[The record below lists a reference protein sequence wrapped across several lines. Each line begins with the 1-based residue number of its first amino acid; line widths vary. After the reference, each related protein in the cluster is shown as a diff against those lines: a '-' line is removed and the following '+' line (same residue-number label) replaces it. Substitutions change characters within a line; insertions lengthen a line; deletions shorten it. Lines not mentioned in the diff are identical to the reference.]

1 MKKFL
6 LGASTLGLLAIAHAQ
21 PAWWASRGLLAG
33 QVDDYSAI
41 NVGQLKYIATLAAV
55 QMDLRLAPAG
65 AGAPI
70 NQTIASWVQPTT
82 STRDDYAAVNVGQLK
97 SIAKLYYDR
106 LGLAYPWSAVTSD
119 DDDYALVNLGQ
130 LKYVFSFQI
139 ASPGDADADGLLDLW
154 ETAQF
159 GSITAQSGAGNA
171 ETPLSDSLSNRAE
184 SLAGTNP
191 NTVADQ
197 SATALAALALT
208 VYSP

>member
-130 LKYVFSFQI
+130 LK
-139 ASPGDADADGLLDLW
+139 
-154 ETAQF
+154 
-159 GSITAQSGAGNA
+159 
-171 ETPLSDSLSNRAE
+171 
-184 SLAGTNP
+184 
-191 NTVADQ
+191 
-197 SATALAALALT
+197 
-208 VYSP
+208 